1 MKVPRD
7 FDLCEPTLRALR
19 SLDGKGTVEQISE
32 VVIHQMELPEEV
44 TGKLWWDGPETELDY
59 QLGWARNILETCGL
73 ATGPHKGVW
82 VLTEKGK
89 HHPPVDIEAMKKS
102 YMERVS
108 AESDDSEESLERA
121 LPDSLE
127 DELWYAMA
135 ARALI
140 DHCDEIDAAYD
151 D

>member
-1 MKVPRD
+1 MDPK
-7 FDLCEPTLRALR
+7 R
-19 SLDGKGTVEQISE
+19 SLITSLVGHATSW
-32 VVIHQMELPEEV
+32 
-44 TGKLWWDGPETELDY
+44 KL
-59 QLGWARNILETCGL
+59 AGL
-73 ATGPHKGVW
+73 RPDRTRGVW

-89 HHPPVDIEAMKKS
+89 HHSPVDIEAMKKS